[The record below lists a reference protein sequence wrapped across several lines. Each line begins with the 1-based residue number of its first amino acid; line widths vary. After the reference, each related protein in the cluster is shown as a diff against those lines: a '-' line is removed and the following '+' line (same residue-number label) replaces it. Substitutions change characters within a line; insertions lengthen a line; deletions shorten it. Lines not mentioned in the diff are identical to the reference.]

1 MSNRIGL
8 KNSFMNTTWNKT
20 GSTHTSGVTTK
31 SQTIQKNDGWH
42 HSSYA
47 AEGNKTSKWG
57 GSFSTGGSTSDLF
70 RPTPGKPNFLTN
82 LLGKLPAWEKKGE
95 FGTGVAAMVKEGSFK
110 SLGGLA
116 EGEGRISL
124 LEASVHGKGSVAFKD
139 GALSAKGEV
148 GAQATL
154 IDAGGRI
161 RLGKGDYGLDAAGSV
176 FVGAKANAKGELV
189 IDPKNGIYAARV
201 GGEAFAGA
209 RAAAEANVNLGKF
222 GSVGGRAEAWAG
234 VGAAFHAEAGFKNGR
249 FKARFDIGA
258 ALGIGFKLGFNVDI
272 NVKGI
277 VDAVKAP
284 FKAIGDLA
292 KKGIDTVKNVAGNVV
307 DGVKNAAKAVGN
319 GVKSAAKAVGNFFKS
334 IF

>member
-1 MSNRIGL
+1 MTNRIGL
-8 KNSFMNTTWNKT
+8 KNSYMNTTWNKT
-20 GSTHTSGVTTK
+20 GSSHTSGVTSKQHTVE
-31 SQTIQKNDGWH
+31 KNDGWH

-47 AEGNKTSKWG
+47 LEGNNTSKWG
-57 GSFSTGGSTSDLF
+57 GSWGTGGNTNDLF
-70 RPTPGKPNFLTN
+70 RPTPGKPNFLTK
-82 LLGKLPAWEKKGE
+82 LLDKLPAWEKKGE
-95 FGTGVAAMVKEGSFK
+95 FARGVAVSVKEGSFK
-110 SLGGLA
+110 GLGGLA
-116 EGEGRISL
+116 EGEGRVSV
-124 LEASVHGKGSVAFKD
+124 LEASVHGQGSVSFKN

-154 IDAGGRI
+154 IDAGGRV

-258 ALGIGFKLGFNVDI
+258 ALGIGFKIGFNVDI

-292 KKGIDTVKNVAGNVV
+292 KKGVDAVKNVANKVV
-307 DGVKNAAKAVGN
+307 DGVKNVASSVGN
-319 GVKSAAKAVGNFFKS
+319 GIKNAAKSVGNFFKKL
-334 IF
+334 F